1 MHPDD
6 ADLKAAAEIINN
18 AKKPLFLGGSGVAW
32 SASSDNLRQ
41 FVEKTGI
48 PFVLMN
54 YGRGE
59 LPDDHPNSV
68 MDIGSIGMMF
78 GMGQTDVIIAAGI
91 RFNWIL
97 QSIVIP
103 KTVKVVRMDIDPH
116 EIDRNRIADAGLVG
130 DIGSVLGQLTPF
142 VQKK

>member
-1 MHPDD
+1 M
-6 ADLKAAAEIINN
+6 L
-18 AKKPLFLGGSGVAW
+18 L
-32 SASSDNLRQ
+32 
-41 FVEKTGI
+41 
-48 PFVLMN
+48 N

-97 QSIVIP
+97 QSGQII
-103 KTVKVVRMDIDPH
+103 RQDC
-116 EIDRNRIADAGLVG
+116 ESRQDRYRSARDR
-130 DIGSVLGQLTPF
+130 P
-142 VQKK
+142 